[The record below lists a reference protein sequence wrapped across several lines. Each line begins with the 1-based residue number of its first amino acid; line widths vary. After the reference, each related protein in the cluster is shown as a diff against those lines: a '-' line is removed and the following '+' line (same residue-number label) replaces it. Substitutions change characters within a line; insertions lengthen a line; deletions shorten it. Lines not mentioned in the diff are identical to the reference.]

1 MMRINHRLIQLRVPI
16 SYNTAEKTRRFQVEL
31 LARQTGILIRNETP
45 RYLEMVRIVYS
56 THSPRRYLV
65 RVCFSV

>member
-16 SYNTAEKTRRFQVEL
+16 SYNAEKTRRFQVEL

-45 RYLEMVRIVYS
+45 RYLEMVRIVFS
-56 THSPRRYLV
+56 THSPRRYHV